1 MQMNK
6 KLDDLLSHIN
16 NNFRFGSKIEQNV
29 VDRWFKEY
37 TLGIEEKFAVYDE
50 LDSLQIKIT
59 DQPKTVLKSKLL
71 RLFKC
76 IDLEDEINRSILT
89 KWFNQNNIDESIQE
103 NILNDLTKRGHIIFD
118 DTQQEKNEI
127 NFDMLDDDF
136 FENDLDSLLD
146 DDSFIEH
153 VDSLEDVIDKSWNI
167 EYLKQLHSEDGSKRY
182 KSLSNLVEANRKL
195 VWKIVKHYA
204 GLATVGF
211 DENDMYQVGVI
222 GLLKAAEKFDVS
234 LGNQFSTYATWWI
247 RQAITRGI
255 ADNSTLI
262 RIPVHYREKMNKFI
276 KIENELWNELA
287 RPATTF
293 EISKAMGESLQVIE
307 ELRFYISQSNLDSL
321 NRLVGDDENTS
332 LGELI
337 LDENLKMPDEEYYK
351 IELRNTIVEIFKSN
365 LTEKEMRVLYYRFG
379 FKNDKTMTLEEVGQ
393 IFNLTRERIRQIEA
407 KALRKLQKRKT
418 TTVLKE
424 YLYEY

>member
-1 MQMNK
+1 MQMDK

-16 NNFRFGSKIEQNV
+16 DNFRFGSKIKQNI
-29 VDRWFKEY
+29 VDQWFKEY
-37 TLGIEEKFAVYDE
+37 TLEIEEKFTVYDE
-50 LDSLQIKIT
+50 LDSLQIEII
-59 DQPKTVLKSKLL
+59 DHPKTVLKANLL
-71 RLFKC
+71 KLFKC
-76 IDLEDEINRSILT
+76 IDQENEINRSILI

-103 NILNDLTKRGHIIFD
+103 NILSDLTRRDYIIIE
-118 DTQQEKNEI
+118 DTLQENNEI
-127 NFDMLDDDF
+127 DFDIPDDLL
-136 FENDLDSLLD
+136 ENDLDSLLD
-146 DDSFIEH
+146 DDSFIDH

-167 EYLKQLHSEDGSKRY
+167 EYLSQIHSGDELKRN

-195 VWKIVKHYA
+195 VWKIVKHYS

-222 GLLKAAEKFDVS
+222 GLLKAAEKFEVS
-234 LGNQFSTYATWWI
+234 LGYQFSTYATWWI

-255 ADNSTLI
+255 ADYSTLI

-293 EISKAMGESLQVIE
+293 EISKEMGEPIDVIE

-321 NRLVGDDENTS
+321 DRLVGEGENTS
-332 LGELI
+332 LGELV
-337 LDENLKMPDEEYYK
+337 LDENLNMPDEEYYK
-351 IELRNTIVEIFKSN
+351 IELRNTIGEIFQSN
-365 LTEKEMRVLYYRFG
+365 LKEREMQVLYYRFG
-379 FKNDKTMTLEEVGQ
+379 FKNDETKTLEDIGQ

-407 KALRKLQKRKT
+407 KALSKLRKT
-418 TTVLKE
+418 KSTTVLKE
-424 YLYEY
+424 YLYEC

>member
-1 MQMNK
+1 MNK

-16 NNFRFGSKIEQNV
+16 NNFRFGSKIEQNI
-29 VDRWFKEY
+29 VDQWFKEY
-37 TLGIEEKFAVYDE
+37 TLDIEEKFAVYYE
-50 LDSLQIKIT
+50 LDSLQIKFI
-59 DQPKTVLKSKLL
+59 DHPKTVLKAKLL
-71 RLFKC
+71 KLFKC
-76 IDLEDEINRSILT
+76 IELENEINRSILI
-89 KWFNQNNIDESIQE
+89 KWFNQNNLDESIQE
-103 NILNDLTKRGHIIFD
+103 NILSDLARRNYNIID
-118 DTQQEKNEI
+118 DTPSEKNEI
-127 NFDMLDDDF
+127 DFDMLDEF

-146 DDSFIEH
+146 DDSFIDH
-153 VDSLEDVIDKSWNI
+153 VESLEDVIDKSWNI
-167 EYLKQLHSEDGSKRY
+167 EYLKQIHSEDGFKRN
-182 KSLSNLVEANRKL
+182 KSISNLVEANRKL
-195 VWKIVKHYA
+195 VWKIVKKYA

-255 ADNSTLI
+255 ADYSTLI

-287 RPATTF
+287 RPATIF
-293 EISKAMGESLQVIE
+293 EISKKMEEPIHVIE

-321 NRLVGDDENTS
+321 DRLVGDDENTS
-332 LGELI
+332 LGDLLLDDNLI
-337 LDENLKMPDEEYYK
+337 TSDEEYNK
-351 IELRNTIVEIFKSN
+351 IELRNTIGEIFQAN
-365 LTEKEMRVLYYRFG
+365 LTEREMQVLYYRFG
-379 FKNDKTMTLEEVGQ
+379 FKNDETKTLEEVGK
-393 IFNLTRERIRQIEA
+393 IYNLTRERIRQIEA
-407 KALRKLQKRKT
+407 KALRKLRKQKT

>member
-16 NNFRFGSKIEQNV
+16 NNFRFGSKIKQNK
-29 VDRWFKEY
+29 VDHWFNEY
-37 TLGIEEKFAVYDE
+37 KLALEEKFAVYDE
-50 LDSLQIKIT
+50 LDTLQIKII
-59 DQPKTVLKSKLL
+59 DHPKTALKAKLFK
-71 RLFKC
+71 LFKC
-76 IDLEDEINRSILT
+76 IELDNEINKSILIN
-89 KWFNQNNIDESIQE
+89 WFNQNNIDESIQE
-103 NILNDLTKRGHIIFD
+103 NILSDLARRNYNIID
-118 DTQQEKNEI
+118 DTPSEKNEI
-127 NFDMLDDDF
+127 DFDMLDDF

-146 DDSFIEH
+146 DDSFIDH
-153 VDSLEDVIDKSWNI
+153 VESLEDVIDKSWNI
-167 EYLKQLHSEDGSKRY
+167 EYLKQIHSEDGFKRN

-195 VWKIVKHYA
+195 VWKIVKNYA

-255 ADNSTLI
+255 ADYSTLI

-293 EISKAMGESLQVIE
+293 EISKKMEEPIHVIE

-321 NRLVGDDENTS
+321 DRLVGDDENTS
-332 LGELI
+332 LGDLLLDANLI
-337 LDENLKMPDEEYYK
+337 TADEEYNK
-351 IELRNTIVEIFKSN
+351 IELRNTIGEIFQAN
-365 LTEKEMRVLYYRFG
+365 LTEREMQVLYYRFG
-379 FKNDKTMTLEEVGQ
+379 LKNDETKTLEEVGK
-393 IFNLTRERIRQIEA
+393 IYNLTRERIRQIEA
-407 KALRKLQKRKT
+407 KALRKLRKQKT